1 MSGKVTER
9 SAERKEACG
18 DNLPPTPTRPINL
31 RNVEAVRRE
40 LQRVYSEAR
49 RGTIDPVVASKLVYI
64 LSIAA
69 KLLEQGEAEK
79 RLTELEAR
87 LAAIKR

>member
-9 SAERKEACG
+9 SAERKQGRG
-18 DNLPPTPTRPINL
+18 DGIPPTPSRPINL
-31 RNVEAVRRE
+31 RDVEAVRRE

-49 RGTIDPVVASKLVYI
+49 RGTVDPVVASKLVYI
-64 LSIAA
+64 LSVAA
-69 KLLEQGEAEK
+69 KLLEQSEAEK